1 MLPTGVVTRAFP
13 GSRSKPLK
21 AGCFSIPTPRLYWK
35 ETALLEEDLKVAQKK
50 LREEEA
56 IVLAELA
63 DLGFT
68 ADGKVD
74 IHLDEGFAD
83 AAQTTSERARVLS
96 LAEGL
101 QTRLDEVQAALVRID
116 KGTYGKCEGCGKDIP
131 PERLEAIPAA
141 NLCVVC
147 KGKAKR

>member
-1 MLPTGVVTRAFP
+1 MT
-13 GSRSKPLK
+13 
-21 AGCFSIPTPRLYWK
+21 
-35 ETALLEEDLKVAQKK
+35 EDDLLVAKK
-50 LREEEA
+50 QLQEEEA
-56 IVLAELA
+56 TVLAELE

-101 QTRLDEVQAALVRID
+101 QLRLEEVQSALVRID
-116 KGTYGKCEGCGKDIP
+116 KGTYGKCMQCGNDIP
-131 PERLEAIPAA
+131 AERLEAIPAA
-141 NLCVVC
+141 SLCISC
-147 KGKAKR
+147 KSKSTSKR

>member
-1 MLPTGVVTRAFP
+1 M
-13 GSRSKPLK
+13 
-21 AGCFSIPTPRLYWK
+21 
-35 ETALLEEDLKVAQKK
+35 LEEDLLVAQKN

-101 QTRLDEVQAALVRID
+101 QQRLEDVQGALTRIE
-116 KGTYGKCEGCGKDIP
+116 KGTYGECEGCGNSIP

-141 NLCVVC
+141 KLCMTC
-147 KGKAKR
+147 KSKFKR

>member
-1 MLPTGVVTRAFP
+1 MP
-13 GSRSKPLK
+13 SKRLK
-21 AGCFSIPTPRLYWK
+21 PHIGK
-35 ETALLEEDLKVAQKK
+35 EAILLEEDLQVAQKK

-101 QTRLDEVQAALVRID
+101 QQRLESVQAALVRIE
-116 KGTYGKCEGCGKDIP
+116 KGTYGRCESCGKDIA

-141 NLCVVC
+141 RLCISC
-147 KGKAKR
+147 KSKNKR

>member
-1 MLPTGVVTRAFP
+1 M
-13 GSRSKPLK
+13 
-21 AGCFSIPTPRLYWK
+21 
-35 ETALLEEDLKVAQKK
+35 LEEDLQVARKNLQ
-50 LREEEA
+50 EEQA

-83 AAQTTSERARVLS
+83 AAQTTSERARVIS

-101 QTRLDEVQAALVRID
+101 QERLENVQGALARIE
-116 KGTYGKCEGCGKDIP
+116 KGTYGLCERCGKEIA
-131 PERLEAIPAA
+131 PERLEAIPSAK
-141 NLCVVC
+141 LCMAC
-147 KGKAKR
+147 KSKK

>member
-1 MLPTGVVTRAFP
+1 MLPKAPTGRHLPKRRPKTNI
-13 GSRSKPLK
+13 G
-21 AGCFSIPTPRLYWK
+21 GI
-35 ETALLEEDLKVAQKK
+35 ALQPEELQVAQKK
-50 LREEEA
+50 LLEEQA

-101 QTRLDEVQAALVRID
+101 QQRLEDVQGALVRIE
-116 KGTYGKCEGCGKDIP
+116 KGTYGKCVSCGKEIP
-131 PERLEAIPAA
+131 TERLEAIPAA
-141 NLCVVC
+141 KLCIAC
-147 KGKAKR
+147 KSKSRSR

>member
-1 MLPTGVVTRAFP
+1 M
-13 GSRSKPLK
+13 
-21 AGCFSIPTPRLYWK
+21 
-35 ETALLEEDLKVAQKK
+35 LEEDLQVAKK
-50 LREEEA
+50 RLQEEEA

-83 AAQTTSERARVLS
+83 AAQTTSERARVIS

-101 QTRLDEVQAALVRID
+101 HQRLENVQAALGRIE
-116 KGTYGKCEGCGKDIP
+116 KGTYGKCERCGKDIP
-131 PERLEAIPAA
+131 PERLEAVPAA
-141 NLCVVC
+141 RLCIAC
-147 KGKAKR
+147 KSKK

>member
-1 MLPTGVVTRAFP
+1 M
-13 GSRSKPLK
+13 
-21 AGCFSIPTPRLYWK
+21 
-35 ETALLEEDLKVAQKK
+35 LEEDLHVAEKR

-96 LAEGL
+96 LADGL
-101 QTRLDEVQAALVRID
+101 QQRLDDIQAALGRID
-116 KGTYGKCEGCGKDIP
+116 KGTYGKCVACGKDIP

-141 NLCVVC
+141 SLCIAC
-147 KGKAKR
+147 KSKSNKSKR

>member
-1 MLPTGVVTRAFP
+1 M
-13 GSRSKPLK
+13 
-21 AGCFSIPTPRLYWK
+21 
-35 ETALLEEDLKVAQKK
+35 LEEELQVARKNLQ
-50 LREEEA
+50 EEQA

-83 AAQTTSERARVLS
+83 AAQTTSERARVIS

-101 QTRLDEVQAALVRID
+101 RQRLENIQGALARIE
-116 KGTYGKCEGCGKDIP
+116 KGTYGLCERCGNEIP

-141 NLCVVC
+141 KLCMAC
-147 KGKAKR
+147 MSKK

>member
-1 MLPTGVVTRAFP
+1 MLKRFYQRDQNDL
-13 GSRSKPLK
+13 RSWLL
-21 AGCFSIPTPRLYWK
+21 STPTPRLYWK
-35 ETALLEEDLKVAQKK
+35 DTALLEEDLLVAQKN

-101 QTRLDEVQAALVRID
+101 QQRLEDVQDALIRIE
-116 KGTYGKCEGCGKDIP
+116 KGTYGKCEGCGNNIP

-141 NLCVVC
+141 KLCMTC
-147 KGKAKR
+147 KSKIKR

>member
-1 MLPTGVVTRAFP
+1 MQP
-13 GSRSKPLK
+13 
-21 AGCFSIPTPRLYWK
+21 
-35 ETALLEEDLKVAQKK
+35 EELQVAQKK
-50 LREEEA
+50 LLEEEA

-101 QTRLDEVQAALVRID
+101 QQRLEDVQGALVRIE
-116 KGTYGKCEGCGKDIP
+116 KGTYGKCQSCGKEIP

-141 NLCVVC
+141 KLCIAC
-147 KGKAKR
+147 KSKSRR

>member
-1 MLPTGVVTRAFP
+1 MLQ
-13 GSRSKPLK
+13 
-21 AGCFSIPTPRLYWK
+21 
-35 ETALLEEDLKVAQKK
+35 EELQVAQKR

-56 IVLAELA
+56 TVLAELA

-101 QTRLDEVQAALVRID
+101 QQRLEDVQAALGRID
-116 KGTYGKCEGCGKDIP
+116 KGTYGKCEACGKDIP
-131 PERLEAIPAA
+131 AERLEAIPAA
-141 NLCVVC
+141 SLCVAC
-147 KGKAKR
+147 KSKSQSQR

>member
-1 MLPTGVVTRAFP
+1 M
-13 GSRSKPLK
+13 
-21 AGCFSIPTPRLYWK
+21 
-35 ETALLEEDLKVAQKK
+35 LEEELQVARKNLQ
-50 LREEEA
+50 EEQA

-83 AAQTTSERARVLS
+83 AAQTTSERARVIS

-101 QTRLDEVQAALVRID
+101 QQRLENIQGALARIE
-116 KGTYGKCEGCGKDIP
+116 KGTYGLCERCGNEIP

-141 NLCVVC
+141 QLCMAC
-147 KGKAKR
+147 KSKK

>member
-1 MLPTGVVTRAFP
+1 
-13 GSRSKPLK
+13 
-21 AGCFSIPTPRLYWK
+21 
-35 ETALLEEDLKVAQKK
+35 LLEEDLQVARKRLQ
-50 LREEEA
+50 EEEA

-83 AAQTTSERARVLS
+83 AAQTTSERARVIS

-101 QTRLDEVQAALVRID
+101 HQRLENVQAALGRIE
-116 KGTYGKCEGCGKDIP
+116 KGTYGKCERCGKDIA
-131 PERLEAIPAA
+131 PERLEAVPAA
-141 NLCVVC
+141 KLCIAC
-147 KGKAKR
+147 KSKK

>member
-1 MLPTGVVTRAFP
+1 MQQ
-13 GSRSKPLK
+13 
-21 AGCFSIPTPRLYWK
+21 
-35 ETALLEEDLKVAQKK
+35 EELQVAQKK

-68 ADGKVD
+68 ADGRVD
-74 IHLDEGFAD
+74 MALDEGFAD
-83 AAQTTSERARVLS
+83 AAQTTSERARLLS

-101 QTRLDEVQAALVRID
+101 QQRLEDVRGALGRID
-116 KGTYGKCEGCGKDIP
+116 KGVYGKCQGCGKDIA

-141 NLCVVC
+141 KLCIAC
-147 KGKAKR
+147 KSKVRR

>member
-1 MLPTGVVTRAFP
+1 VLQ
-13 GSRSKPLK
+13 
-21 AGCFSIPTPRLYWK
+21 
-35 ETALLEEDLKVAQKK
+35 EELKVAQKR

-56 IVLAELA
+56 TVLAELA

-101 QTRLDEVQAALVRID
+101 QQRLEDVQAALGRID
-116 KGTYGKCEGCGKDIP
+116 KGTYGKCEACGKDIP
-131 PERLEAIPAA
+131 AERLEAIPAA
-141 NLCVVC
+141 SLCVAC
-147 KGKAKR
+147 KSKSQSQR

>member
-1 MLPTGVVTRAFP
+1 M
-13 GSRSKPLK
+13 
-21 AGCFSIPTPRLYWK
+21 
-35 ETALLEEDLKVAQKK
+35 LEEDLQVAKK
-50 LREEEA
+50 RLLEEEA
-56 IVLAELA
+56 IVLAELE

-101 QTRLDEVQAALVRID
+101 QQRLEEVQAALTRIEG
-116 KGTYGKCEGCGKDIP
+116 GTYGKCEGCGNDIA

-141 NLCVVC
+141 KLCIAC
-147 KGKAKR
+147 KSKIKR

>member
-1 MLPTGVVTRAFP
+1 L
-13 GSRSKPLK
+13 
-21 AGCFSIPTPRLYWK
+21 FSIRTPRLYWK
-35 ETALLEEDLKVAQKK
+35 DTALLEEDLLVAQKN

-101 QTRLDEVQAALVRID
+101 QQRLEDVRGALSRIE
-116 KGTYGKCEGCGKDIP
+116 KGTYGKCEGCGNNIP
-131 PERLEAIPAA
+131 AERLEAIPAA
-141 NLCVVC
+141 RLCMTC
-147 KGKAKR
+147 KSKIKR

>member
-1 MLPTGVVTRAFP
+1 M
-13 GSRSKPLK
+13 
-21 AGCFSIPTPRLYWK
+21 
-35 ETALLEEDLKVAQKK
+35 LEEDLQVARKRLQ
-50 LREEEA
+50 EEQA

-83 AAQTTSERARVLS
+83 AAQTTSERARVIS

-101 QTRLDEVQAALVRID
+101 HQRLENVQAALGRIE
-116 KGTYGKCEGCGKDIP
+116 KGTYGKCERCGKDIA
-131 PERLEAIPAA
+131 PERLEAVPAA
-141 NLCVVC
+141 KLCIAC
-147 KGKAKR
+147 KSKK